1 MDKKVEQPIADD
13 AVEKQTIKKP
23 RAKKFANKGDTIKV
37 DLSEQVTPKVEEET
51 TKVDLT
57 NANQEQ
63 EATDVVADQQAES
76 VQEVVEKVP
85 QGEEAVQDEQPA
97 VEEVV
102 LEEVTEEPTEAL
114 KELVEEV
121 EKSEVESTQN
131 ILPENIQKL
140 VDFMEETGGTI
151 EDYVELNR
159 DIDSLDNMTVLQEY
173 YKKTKPH
180 LSAEEIS
187 FMMEDEFDY
196 DEDADSERDVK
207 RKKLAFKEQV
217 AKAKAYLDGQKSKY
231 YEEIKAGSRLTPE
244 AQKAINFFN
253 RYNKES
259 EETKTTAEK
268 QKRIFEQKTNQLFND
283 SFKGFEYKVGDK
295 TYRLN
300 VKDAQKIKETQS
312 DIGNMVKMFLAEDN
326 TISDAKG
333 YHKSLFTAMNPDM
346 IAQHFYEQGKA
357 DAVKDSVAKAKNVN
371 MDARKSHGEVNANGV
386 KFRVLS
392 GESSNDFKVKIR
404 NKN

>member
-51 TKVDLT
+51 IKVDLT

-63 EATDVVADQQAES
+63 EAADVVADQQTGT

-85 QGEEAVQDEQPA
+85 QREETVQDEQPA

-357 DAVKDSVAKAKNVN
+357 DAIKDSVAKAKNVN
-371 MDARKSHGEVNANGV
+371 MDARKSHGEVNVNGV

>member
-23 RAKKFANKGDTIKV
+23 RAKKFANKGDTVKV
-37 DLSEQVTPKVEEET
+37 DLSEQVTPKVEEEI

-63 EATDVVADQQAES
+63 EATDVAADQQAES

-244 AQKAINFFN
+244 AQKAMDFFN

-259 EETKTTAEK
+259 EETKTIAEK

-295 TYRLN
+295 TRLN

>member
-51 TKVDLT
+51 IKVDLT

-63 EATDVVADQQAES
+63 EATDVAADQQAEP

>member
-1 MDKKVEQPIADD
+1 MEENQEIEEV
-13 AVEKQTIKKP
+13 KQ
-23 RAKKFANKGDTIKV
+23 
-37 DLSEQVTPKVEEET
+37 VEEVNEVNEE
-51 TKVDLT
+51 KSEGPKFMSEGDDSVIKIDLT
-57 NANQEQ
+57 KPPVTKEDADTEQ
-63 EATDVVADQQAES
+63 EATDVVADEQTEPI
-76 VQEVVEKVP
+76 QEVVEEVP
-85 QGEEAVQDEQPA
+85 QGEETVQDEQPA

-121 EKSEVESTQN
+121 EKVEVESTQN

-187 FMMEDEFDY
+187 FMMEDEFNY
-196 DEDADSERDVK
+196 DEDTDSERDVK

-231 YEEIKAGSRLTPE
+231 YDEIKAGSRLTPE
-244 AQKAINFFN
+244 AQKAMEFFN

-259 EETKTTAEK
+259 EETKTIAEK

-357 DAVKDSVAKAKNVN
+357 DAIKDSVAKAKNVN
-371 MDARKSHGEVNANGV
+371 MDARKSHGEVNVNGV

-392 GESSNDFKVKIR
+392 GDSSNDFKVKIR

>member
-1 MDKKVEQPIADD
+1 MDKKVEKPIADD

-37 DLSEQVTPKVEEET
+37 DLSEQATPKVEEET

-63 EATDVVADQQAES
+63 EATDVAADQQAEP
-76 VQEVVEKVP
+76 VQEVVEEVP
-85 QGEEAVQDEQPA
+85 QGEEAVQDEQSA

-114 KELVEEV
+114 KELVQEV
-121 EKSEVESTQN
+121 EESEVESTQN
-131 ILPENIQKL
+131 VLPENIQKL

-244 AQKAINFFN
+244 AQKAIDFFN

-259 EETKTTAEK
+259 EETKTIAEK

-371 MDARKSHGEVNANGV
+371 MDARKSHGEVNVGGV

-392 GESSNDFKVKIR
+392 GESSNDFKVKIK

>member
-51 TKVDLT
+51 IKVDLT

-63 EATDVVADQQAES
+63 EATDVAADQQAEP

-121 EKSEVESTQN
+121 EKSKVESTQN

-357 DAVKDSVAKAKNVN
+357 DAIKDSVAKAKNVN